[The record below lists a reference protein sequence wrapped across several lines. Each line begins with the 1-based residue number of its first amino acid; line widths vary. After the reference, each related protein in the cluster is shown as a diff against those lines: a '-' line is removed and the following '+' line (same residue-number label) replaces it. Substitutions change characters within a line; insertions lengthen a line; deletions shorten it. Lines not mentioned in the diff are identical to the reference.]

1 MAGASVLEEFIQR
14 GFDTTQD
21 AIIAVI
27 SSTLDHY
34 AAPGS
39 TTLTQVES
47 DLLDAGGLAATDE
60 GVDVVETVLT
70 SSARII
76 AESYTADQVA
86 ELLGIDVTRVRH
98 RAAQGSLYQILLGRR
113 RYFPAWQ
120 FRDGKVLPGLAT
132 VLAAFPDPVHP
143 LSLTAFMTTPNA
155 DLDGMAPT
163 VWLATGGFPEQVAF
177 EVGALTSW

>member
-1 MAGASVLEEFIQR
+1 MSASVLEQFIRR
-14 GFDTTQD
+14 GFDTTED
-21 AIIAVI
+21 AITAIV

-47 DLLDAGGLAATDE
+47 DALDTGGLPAGDE
-60 GVDVVETVLT
+60 DVDIVETVLT
-70 SSARII
+70 SSTRII

-113 RYFPAWQ
+113 RYFPTWQ
-120 FRDGKVLPGLAT
+120 FHGGQVLPGLAT
-132 VLAAFPDPVHP
+132 VLAASPDPVHP
-143 LSLTAFMTTPNA
+143 LSLTAFMTTPNPE
-155 DLDGMAPT
+155 LDGMAPT
-163 VWLATGGFPEQVAF
+163 VWLATGGSPEQVAF
-177 EVGALTSW
+177 EVGGLTSW